1 MVKIWTTSQGALHLL
16 VGAWTSEQKGKIST
30 IPSKVLGNHASKCL
44 SFLGFLCGPS
54 IWVASIWVK
63 SFLISLDPRWV
74 NWGFAKAVRFS
85 RSEDTFKEANV
96 LRSEKV
102 AGTSRVDA
110 DLKKQGQYFLAM
122 PFFLGGCCVNLPSSD
137 FCRIPP
143 KNADGGVLK
152 QRKWPLIGDSR
163 DPPTMPPWDVDLFWQ
178 PSRSRE
184 MASGW
189 LGMRKCFG

>member
-63 SFLISLDPRWV
+63 SFLTSLDPRWV

-143 KNADGGVLK
+143 KKCRWWCSETAEMTSHRRLE
-152 QRKWPLIGDSR
+152 R
-163 DPPTMPPWDVDLFWQ
+163 PTYDATLRCGSFL
-178 PSRSRE
+178 
-184 MASGW
+184 AAI
-189 LGMRKCFG
+189 KK